1 MTMESSGTSA
11 SEHDVLKVGICQ
23 IYTEQWQVEQNFKR
37 TVEALEEAAGKG
49 ATLAI
54 TPECVFHGYG
64 FSDDK
69 ELLCKRTLEV
79 SETLSGERV
88 SKIRALAKKL
98 SLNVV
103 LGIAERGTGDEVH
116 NSALFITQQG
126 EIAEVYRKVHCRRF
140 ESVEGSGA
148 FTPGDRF
155 AAVDL
160 SLGQRNCTIGI
171 MICFDREIPESTRCL
186 RAMGAQFVAC
196 PLATNTS
203 DMSKKIEEAENEMIT
218 RCRAAE
224 NEFFIAVINHSGRF
238 NGGSFIVGPKGGLL
252 IQLGKEPAVEVIDVP
267 IGIVKDKFHSN
278 PLGWMGWGYRRQEV
292 YDRYFTEK

>member
-1 MTMESSGTSA
+1 MTITSSSVSA
-11 SEHDVLKVGICQ
+11 SDCDILRVGVCQ
-23 IYTEQWQVEQNFKR
+23 IYTEQWQIEQNFKR
-37 TVEALEEAAGKG
+37 TMEALEEAADKG
-49 ATLAI
+49 AILAI
-54 TPECVFHGYG
+54 TPECVLHGYG

-69 ELLCKRTLEV
+69 ELLRKRTLAV

-88 SKIRALAKKL
+88 SEIRALAKKL

-103 LGIAERGTGDEVH
+103 LGIAERGTDDKIH

-155 AAVDL
+155 AAVEL
-160 SLGQRNCTIGI
+160 SLGQRSYPIGL

-203 DMSKKIEEAENEMIT
+203 DMNQKIEKADNEMIT

-224 NEFFIAVINHSGRF
+224 NEMFIAVVNHSGRF
-238 NGGSFIVGPKGGLL
+238 NGGSFFVGPKGELL
-252 IQLGKEPAVEVIDVP
+252 IQLGKDPAVEVINVP
-267 IGIVKDKFHSN
+267 IGIVEDEFHSN
-278 PLGWMGWGYRRQEV
+278 PLGWMGWGYRRQEL
-292 YDRYFTEK
+292 YDKHFTE

>member
-1 MTMESSGTSA
+1 MTMTSSGDSTSD
-11 SEHDVLKVGICQ
+11 HDILRVGICQ
-23 IYTEQWQVEQNFKR
+23 IYTEQWQIEQNFRR
-37 TVEALEEAAGKG
+37 TMEALEEAAERG
-49 ATLAI
+49 AILAI
-54 TPECVFHGYG
+54 TPECVLHGYG

-69 ELLCKRTLEV
+69 EFLRKRTLAA
-79 SETLSGERV
+79 SEELSGERV
-88 SKIRALAKKL
+88 SGIRALAKKL

-103 LGIAERGTGDEVH
+103 LGIAERGTGDKIH

-155 AAVDL
+155 AAVEL
-160 SLGQRNCTIGI
+160 SLGQRSYSIGL

-203 DMSKKIEEAENEMIT
+203 DMNQKIEEAENEMIT

-224 NEFFIAVINHSGRF
+224 NEFFIAVVNHSGRF
-238 NGGSFIVGPKGGLL
+238 NGGSFIVGPKGELL
-252 IQLGKEPAVEVIDVP
+252 IQLGKDPAVEVVDVP
-267 IGIVKDKFHSN
+267 IGIVEDKFHSN

-292 YDRYFTEK
+292 YDKHLTE